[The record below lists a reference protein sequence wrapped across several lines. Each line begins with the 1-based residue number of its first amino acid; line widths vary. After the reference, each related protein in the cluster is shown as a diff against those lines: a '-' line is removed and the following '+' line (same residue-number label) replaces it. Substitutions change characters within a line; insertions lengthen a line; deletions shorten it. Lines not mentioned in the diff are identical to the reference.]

1 MFSDTYMLRVDGK
14 STVIEMPESIKIG
27 NQVKLTAIF
36 GQIIY
41 LGPSYE
47 SLHSFTLQ
55 NNFRIAI

>member
-1 MFSDTYMLRVDGK
+1 MLRVDGK

-47 SLHSFTLQ
+47 SLHSAQLYVAEQ
-55 NNFRIAI
+55 L